1 MDNTAYTNPFV
12 AETYD
17 SVVPYRLRED
27 VEFFIDAAKESGS
40 PVLEL
45 GCGTGRVLIPTARA
59 GIEIT
64 GLDASEIMLG
74 VCRAHLQK
82 EPEEVRSRIQLVKGR
97 MQDFGLDRRF
107 NLVTIPFR
115 PFQHLESVEAQVS
128 CLRHVRTHLQN
139 NGRLILDLFNPW
151 IHRLIEDMGK
161 EFGEEPAFM
170 MPDGRKV
177 IRKHRT
183 VARDLF
189 NQINDEE
196 MIYDVTHPD
205 GSAERIVEP
214 FRMRYLYRFEAEHL
228 LARCGFELEQVYA
241 DYKKTHYGEKYP
253 GELIMVARRGA

>member
-64 GLDASEIMLG
+64 GLDASEVMLG

-151 IHRLIEDMGK
+151 IHRLIEDTGK